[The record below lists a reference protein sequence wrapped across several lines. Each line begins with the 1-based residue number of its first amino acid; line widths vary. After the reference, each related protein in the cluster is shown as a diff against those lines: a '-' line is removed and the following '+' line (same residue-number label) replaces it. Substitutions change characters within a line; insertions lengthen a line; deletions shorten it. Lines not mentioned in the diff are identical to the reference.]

1 MASKHFNPTGG
12 QHTLARPPATTAK
25 VARAAALSLCLVTIA
40 CFAQTPPV
48 QGPGVPLPPPLAGG
62 PAGAMPGTAPPPPP
76 PNTPFATQQQSVVAT
91 GTVSR
96 FVINPEGDVDGF
108 LLGDGSLVHFPP
120 RMSAQLVNAIH
131 PGDSVRIAGFRDGGG
146 NVTAQQI
153 TNDRTSQQVIDQPP
167 PVNAMRVP
175 PELRGAG
182 LVKLSVEGTV
192 ARVTTAPRGEPDGV
206 MLSNGTVIKMP
217 PPVAQQFANLMRPD
231 VVVAA
236 SGYGTRNQ
244 YGEALQAT
252 AFGTQGNVTQLY
264 NDTSN

>member
-1 MASKHFNPTGG
+1 
-12 QHTLARPPATTAK
+12 
-25 VARAAALSLCLVTIA
+25 
-40 CFAQTPPV
+40 
-48 QGPGVPLPPPLAGG
+48 
-62 PAGAMPGTAPPPPP
+62 
-76 PNTPFATQQQSVVAT
+76 
-91 GTVSR
+91 VSR
-96 FVINPEGDVDGF
+96 FVVNPEGEVDGF

-120 RMSAQLVNAIH
+120 HMSSQLVSVVH
-131 PGDSVRIAGFRDGGG
+131 PGDPVRIAGFRDGAG

-153 TNDRTSQQVIDQPP
+153 TNDRTSQQVVDQPP

-175 PELRGAG
+175 PALRGAG
-182 LVKLSVEGTV
+182 LVKLSVKGTV
-192 ARVTTAPRGEPDGV
+192 ARITTAPRGEPDGV

-252 AFGTQGNVTQLY
+252 AFGTPGNVTQLY
-264 NDTSN
+264 DKAPN